1 MKSVSAVYAPA
12 IQWQGSSE
20 FAGTPHVKVLREDRT
35 TGSKTLLVRLA
46 PAGTID
52 PPTHAGTVQHY
63 VLKGEYESQ
72 GVVYQEG
79 TLRVVPKGS
88 KASPITTTTG
98 VTFLVVCDPT
108 TDAV

>member
-1 MKSVSAVYAPA
+1 MAPPPA
-12 IQWQGSSE
+12 GPKTAPPWAGSN
-20 FAGTPHVKVLREDRT
+20 
-35 TGSKTLLVRLA
+35 LA
-46 PAGTID
+46 PAGTIN
-52 PPTHAGTVQHY
+52 PPAHAGTVQHY

-79 TLRVVPKGS
+79 TLRVVPTGS

-108 TDAV
+108 SAAV